1 MNPFASSALPASDC
15 ATDAASA
22 APASDPAA
30 TPLDEA
36 SAQAPGH
43 ETAARTADAGETPEN
58 GVSESA
64 SSETANDEP
73 ADTGNASG
81 ENAFAALG
89 LAPEL
94 VQAVADM
101 GYTAPTPVQQQ
112 AIPLALPQAGSDAFI
127 DLMVCSQTGS
137 GKTAAFLLPML
148 HTLIGMQ
155 AEAAEREKA
164 EWQARVAQALARGEP
179 APKKPRR
186 KNPTDRRNFKPAVPG
201 ALVLCPTRELAQQV
215 AGDAIEL
222 VRHVRGLRIATIV
235 GGMPYQ
241 MQIARLQ
248 NANLVVATPG
258 RLLDLSASGQVRLD
272 GVRFLVLD
280 EADRMLDLGFAD
292 ALAEIHLQTQQRQQ
306 TMMFSATFAPR
317 IQQLAM
323 RVMREGGAHAK
334 RIEIA
339 SPQERHANIEQQ
351 LYWADTP
358 EHRRAL
364 LDHWLR
370 SPEIDQAI
378 VFACTQ
384 VECEEL
390 AQDLQQSGFAAV
402 SLHGALSQAL
412 RNRRLK
418 ALRDGRVQ
426 ILVATDVAARGL
438 DVPTLSH
445 VFNYGL
451 PMKAED
457 YTHRIGRTGR
467 AGRDGLAVTLA
478 EIRDRRRLA
487 DIEAYTRQPFAVH
500 TIAGLEPQKHF
511 PPVTAPRPAGGAKGK
526 HGQGGRKQGRQQDWQ
541 PRFERGGR
549 KFESRFDSRSGDRF
563 EERFDSRRPAGG
575 RRFDERF
582 GERSDARF
590 SGRDAGR
597 FERRQRDG
605 ERFVPRG
612 NWQEGGWSGGSEHRE
627 RFADRAAP
635 FAPRAGRRNE
645 RFESFDRSERAERP
659 ARSPRADRFERPSER
674 SFERLPERDGRRAP
688 REAGQ
693 GERFKRFERRNEA
706 ADGQRP
712 RHFEKDAQ
720 PARKGKPE
728 GKFADS
734 YESKPGSRA
743 PYGGASTLRRWGAT
757 AGRPA
762 RSESAGNGE
771 RPARRPY
778 TPRG

>member
-1 MNPFASSALPASDC
+1 MNHTPENPQAFELPEAE
-15 ATDAASA
+15 
-22 APASDPAA
+22 APASAIPVETPATAPAA
-30 TPLDEA
+30 
-36 SAQAPGH
+36 APRPV
-43 ETAARTADAGETPEN
+43 TAATSLLDKLLADEPEPAGQAAANAE
-58 GVSESA
+58 ESA
-64 SSETANDEP
+64 EEETEAEQTNP
-73 ADTGNASG
+73 
-81 ENAFAALG
+81 FAALG

-94 VQAVADM
+94 LQAVADM
-101 GYTAPTPVQQQ
+101 GYTQPTPVQQQ

-155 AEAAEREKA
+155 AEEAAREKA
-164 EWQARVAQALARGEP
+164 QWQARVAEALARGEP

-215 AGDAIEL
+215 ANDAIEL
-222 VRHVRGLRIATIV
+222 VRHVRGVRIANIV

-241 MQIARLQ
+241 MQIAKLQ

-272 GVRFLVLD
+272 AVRFLVLD

-292 ALAEIHLQTQQRQQ
+292 ALAEVHLQTQQRQQ

-323 RVMREGGAHAK
+323 RVMHDGGARVQ

-339 SPQERHANIEQQ
+339 TPQERHANIEQQ

-370 SPEIDQAI
+370 SPEIEQAI

-384 VECEEL
+384 VECEDL
-390 AQDLQQSGFAAV
+390 AQDLQQAGFAAV
-402 SLHGALSQAL
+402 SLHGALSQGL

-418 ALRDGRVQ
+418 ALREGRVK

-438 DVPTLSH
+438 DVPALSH

-467 AGRDGLAVTLA
+467 AGRDGMAITLA

-487 DIEAYTRQPFAVH
+487 DIEAYTRQPFVVH
-500 TIAGLEPQKHF
+500 TIEGMEPQKYF
-511 PPVTAPRPAGGAKGK
+511 PPVTAPRPGPGGKGGGKFGGKFAGKGGGK
-526 HGQGGRKQGRQQDWQ
+526 FADRFGGRGAGRFGDKFGGGKFAGKGGRFDERFDARADWNERGPGRGNERGNERFGRPDRFERFDRFERGGEGYERPRFERRDDHRADYRDERPGRNFQGRGERAGFA
-541 PRFERGGR
+541 PRFERGG
-549 KFESRFDSRSGDRF
+549 
-563 EERFDSRRPAGG
+563 ER
-575 RRFDERF
+575 
-582 GERSDARF
+582 
-590 SGRDAGR
+590 
-597 FERRQRDG
+597 
-605 ERFVPRG
+605 
-612 NWQEGGWSGGSEHRE
+612 
-627 RFADRAAP
+627 
-635 FAPRAGRRNE
+635 
-645 RFESFDRSERAERP
+645 FDRSER
-659 ARSPRADRFERPSER
+659 
-674 SFERLPERDGRRAP
+674 
-688 REAGQ
+688 
-693 GERFKRFERRNEA
+693 GERFSPRGERFERRDDFR
-706 ADGQRP
+706 DGHRGNDFRGDSRSDFRGDAP
-712 RHFEKDAQ
+712 RGGGFKS
-720 PARKGKPE
+720 G
-728 GKFADS
+728 GF
-734 YESKPGSRA
+734 KPGVKPGTGA
-743 PYGGASTLRRWGAT
+743 GGLRRW
-757 AGRPA
+757 
-762 RSESAGNGE
+762 SADRQGSADE
-771 RPARRPY
+771 RPTRKPY
-778 TPRG
+778 IPRG

>member
-1 MNPFASSALPASDC
+1 MNAFASPCLPASDR

-22 APASDPAA
+22 AADAAAASLND
-30 TPLDEA
+30 A
-36 SAQAPGH
+36 SAPLNDTAAPLNDASASGPAPGH
-43 ETAARTADAGETPEN
+43 EAAARAASADEAPETGN
-58 GVSESA
+58 T
-64 SSETANDEP
+64 ETASDES
-73 ADTGNASG
+73 ASG

-384 VECEEL
+384 VECEDL

-500 TIAGLEPQKHF
+500 TIAGLEPQKYF

-549 KFESRFDSRSGDRF
+549 NLESRFAPRGERFEDRF
-563 EERFDSRRPAGG
+563 DGRFEDRPGG
-575 RRFDERF
+575 RFNDRAANRRF
-582 GERSDARF
+582 GNRPDNRF
-590 SGRDAGR
+590 NPRDTSGFENRPRGPGR
-597 FERRQRDG
+597 FERRDTRAG
-605 ERFVPRG
+605 ENQSSG
-612 NWQEGGWSGGSEHRE
+612 NWRGEHRS
-627 RFADRAAP
+627 AS
-635 FAPRAGRRNE
+635 
-645 RFESFDRSERAERP
+645 FEPPYQRP
-659 ARSPRADRFERPSER
+659 AARFERDSRP
-674 SFERLPERDGRRAP
+674 FDRAP
-688 REAGQ
+688 RPERAPFGGNAP
-693 GERFKRFERRNEA
+693 GERDSRPRGRFENGQPPRKNRPEGPYTGNTGKFESQRPPYGNTGGLRRWS
-706 ADGQRP
+706 ADGQ
-712 RHFEKDAQ
+712 A
-720 PARKGKPE
+720 PARRE
-728 GKFADS
+728 NS
-734 YESKPGSRA
+734 
-743 PYGGASTLRRWGAT
+743 
-757 AGRPA
+757 
-762 RSESAGNGE
+762 E
-771 RPARRPY
+771 RPRRPY

>member
-30 TPLDEA
+30 APLDEA

-112 AIPLALPQAGSDAFI
+112 AIPLALPQAGSDAFM

-248 NANLVVATPG
+248 NANLIVATPG

-384 VECEEL
+384 VECEDL

-418 ALRDGRVQ
+418 ALRDGRVK

-500 TIAGLEPQKHF
+500 TIAGLEPQKYF

-526 HGQGGRKQGRQQDWQ
+526 HGQGGHKQGRQQDWQ

-549 KFESRFDSRSGDRF
+549 NFESRFAPRGERF
-563 EERFDSRRPAGG
+563 EDRFDSRFDGRFEDRPGG
-575 RRFDERF
+575 RFNDRAANRRF
-582 GERSDARF
+582 GNRPDNRF
-590 SGRDAGR
+590 NPRDTSGFENRPRGPGR
-597 FERRQRDG
+597 FERRDT
-605 ERFVPRG
+605 
-612 NWQEGGWSGGSEHRE
+612 
-627 RFADRAAP
+627 
-635 FAPRAGRRNE
+635 RAGENRGGDSWRGEN
-645 RFESFDRSERAERP
+645 RSASFEPPYQRP
-659 ARSPRADRFERPSER
+659 AARFERDSRPFDR
-674 SFERLPERDGRRAP
+674 GARPERAP
-688 REAGQ
+688 FGGNAS
-693 GERFKRFERRNEA
+693 GERASRPRGRFENGQPPRKNRPEGPYTGNTGKFESQRPPYGNTGGLRRWS
-706 ADGQRP
+706 ADGQ
-712 RHFEKDAQ
+712 A
-720 PARKGKPE
+720 PARRE
-728 GKFADS
+728 NS
-734 YESKPGSRA
+734 
-743 PYGGASTLRRWGAT
+743 
-757 AGRPA
+757 
-762 RSESAGNGE
+762 E
-771 RPARRPY
+771 RPRRPY